1 MTELKPCP
9 FCGAAASA
17 WEWNGGARVDCSKWR
32 ADAYSVHTH
41 YVGIGARTMEEAIE
55 LWNRRAEQP
64 PAQPEQRWIP
74 CSERLPEEDNVE
86 VLCTVKQQSKT
97 DRSETIIVE
106 QGCYF
111 YGTWLL
117 SYDYQRVNCS
127 REVLAWQ
134 PLPSPYQPKEDES

>member
-1 MTELKPCP
+1 MRLIDANKIVY
-9 FCGAAASA
+9 S
-17 WEWNGGARVDCSKWR
+17 WQID
-32 ADAYSVHTH
+32 ADGQEHDGVTLQSIIDKMPT
-41 YVGIGARTMEEAIE
+41 I
-55 LWNRRAEQP
+55 NPQP
-64 PAQPEQRWIP
+64 HWIP

-117 SYDYQRVNCS
+117 SYDNQRVNCS

-134 PLPSPYQPKEDES
+134 PLPAPYQPKEE

>member
-1 MTELKPCP
+1 MT
-9 FCGAAASA
+9 
-17 WEWNGGARVDCSKWR
+17 R
-32 ADAYSVHTH
+32 
-41 YVGIGARTMEEAIE
+41 EEAIKVIE
-55 LWNRRAEQP
+55 GRFEIMDYCESARLEEALDIAIESLKQSQP
-64 PAQPEQRWIP
+64 HWIP

-117 SYDYQRVNCS
+117 SYDNQRVNCS

-134 PLPSPYQPKEDES
+134 PLPSPYQEEGEAE

>member
-1 MTELKPCP
+1 MTHDEL
-9 FCGAAASA
+9 ASCINTV
-17 WEWNGGARVDCSKWR
+17 ELFRRRELNMRGMIDVVDSMNCDK
-32 ADAYSVHTH
+32 
-41 YVGIGARTMEEAIE
+41 IIE
-55 LWNRRAEQP
+55 MLINYP
-64 PAQPEQRWIP
+64 HWIP

-86 VLCTVKQQSKT
+86 VLCTVKQQIKT

-117 SYDYQRVNCS
+117 SYDNKRVNCS

-134 PLPSPYQPKEDES
+134 PLPSPYQEEGEEDA

>member
-1 MTELKPCP
+1 MRLI
-9 FCGAAASA
+9 
-17 WEWNGGARVDCSKWR
+17 D
-32 ADAYSVHTH
+32 ADALWMDVIRSVD
-41 YVGIGARTMEEAIE
+41 YCDDILEFIE
-55 LWNRRAEQP
+55 RQPTVEQP
-64 PAQPEQRWIP
+64 DWIP

-97 DRSETIIVE
+97 DRSETIETIIVE

-117 SYDYQRVNCS
+117 SYDNQRVNCS

-134 PLPSPYQPKEDES
+134 PLPSPYQKEGEEE